1 MPRVRLL
8 EVMPVRN
15 ALKAVGAALA
25 VIALCGPLIFWPVD
39 DAGTTPTELYQA
51 TVTVPPVAVVAT
63 TLAPGETTST
73 TKVAAEP
80 TSTTTTTEPPI
91 SITIA
96 AVGDILPHESILESV
111 KEDDWY
117 KFWPVFA
124 PVAPYLR
131 AADFTVGNLETRF
144 AGAGAGYSGYPAFN
158 SPGILASVLR
168 SAGFDLLATA
178 NNHSMDQGW
187 EGVVNTLDQLDM
199 AAMKHVGTYRSA
211 GERATPLVVDIQG
224 VDVGF
229 LNYTQYLNGFTVPAE
244 HEAYGVNLIDIDKVA
259 QDAALARMWGADIV
273 IALIHYGD
281 EYTRDASDVQR
292 AISGE
297 IFSRGVDVILG
308 AHSHMVQPIDH
319 VLSQNWKVS
328 DKYVA
333 YSLGNFVSAQR
344 WRYSDSGVIAYVHIT
359 KNKLRTY
366 VTGVSYLPVYV
377 QRSTEQVPVRYRILP
392 VFPGLA
398 PVTDATLTE
407 GDKQRMSEVWEEM
420 RDVLYRP
427 DEHVTPLNPAD
438 LGL

>member
-131 AADFTVGNLETRF
+131 AADFTLATWRPGSPAPVRATVAIRR
-144 AGAGAGYSGYPAFN
+144 STPPAFWPAF
-158 SPGILASVLR
+158 SGAPASTYLLRPTIILWTK
-168 SAGFDLLATA
+168 AGKA
-178 NNHSMDQGW
+178 W
-187 EGVVNTLDQLDM
+187 
-199 AAMKHVGTYRSA
+199 
-211 GERATPLVVDIQG
+211 
-224 VDVGF
+224 
-229 LNYTQYLNGFTVPAE
+229 
-244 HEAYGVNLIDIDKVA
+244 
-259 QDAALARMWGADIV
+259 
-273 IALIHYGD
+273 
-281 EYTRDASDVQR
+281 
-292 AISGE
+292 
-297 IFSRGVDVILG
+297 
-308 AHSHMVQPIDH
+308 
-319 VLSQNWKVS
+319 
-328 DKYVA
+328 
-333 YSLGNFVSAQR
+333 
-344 WRYSDSGVIAYVHIT
+344 
-359 KNKLRTY
+359 
-366 VTGVSYLPVYV
+366 
-377 QRSTEQVPVRYRILP
+377 
-392 VFPGLA
+392 
-398 PVTDATLTE
+398 
-407 GDKQRMSEVWEEM
+407 
-420 RDVLYRP
+420 
-427 DEHVTPLNPAD
+427 
-438 LGL
+438 